1 MNPPPLKLSEN
12 RIHEKDDYLEISL
25 DGGEAKLLPIWEKGD
40 VCPSFI
46 VDDLRRVT
54 RDLVDSEKEYREFC
68 KITDSFRN
76 DRLRHYGDPLREWNP
91 LNYDLASY
99 EEKEAGER
107 WIEKSRNFCSMLAS
121 IGNSGMKFSLS
132 PDIVK
137 RLDKLAKTSGGLSLD
152 ILN

>member
-1 MNPPPLKLSEN
+1 MNPPPLKISEH

-54 RDLVDSEKEYREFC
+54 RDLINSEKDYREMC
-68 KITDSFRN
+68 KITDSFRD
-76 DRLRHYGDPLREWNP
+76 DRLRDGDPLREWNP
-91 LNYDLASY
+91 LNYDLASH
-99 EEKEAGER
+99 EEKEAGEK
-107 WIEKSRNFCSMLAS
+107 WIEKSRSFCGMLAS
-121 IGNSGMKFSLS
+121 IGNAGMKFSLS
-132 PDIVK
+132 LDIVK
-137 RLDKLAKTSGGLSLD
+137 RLDKLAKTSRGLSLD